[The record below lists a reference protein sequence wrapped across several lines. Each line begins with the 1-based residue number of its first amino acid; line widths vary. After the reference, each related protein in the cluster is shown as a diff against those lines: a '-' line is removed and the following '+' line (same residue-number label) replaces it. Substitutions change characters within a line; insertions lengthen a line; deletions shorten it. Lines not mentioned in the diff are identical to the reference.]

1 MISVLNNIFRRMSDR
16 MKAYRF
22 ETKISK
28 TGTIQIPFT
37 PDLYNSD
44 VEVIILPKIEKNI
57 KPGSA
62 REFVGKWSG
71 FLGNDNT
78 DNANYKYLSEKY
90 K

>member
-1 MISVLNNIFRRMSDR
+1 

-22 ETKISK
+22 EAKISK

-37 PDLYNSD
+37 PDLYNSE
-44 VEVIILPKIEKNI
+44 VEVIILPKTEKNL
-57 KPGSA
+57 KTTSA

-71 FLGNDNT
+71 FLRNEDT
-78 DNANYKYLSEKY
+78 DNLKYKYLSEKY